1 MIMKCFLVQHTVEG
15 DSMHFALFAE
25 AESIS
30 FEQGLQDSNLVAGMK
45 EELKSMEKN
54 QTQELVFLPHQKRSI
69 VVNQVYKVKIE
80 KDDETHKPRKG

>member
-45 EELKSMEKN
+45 EELKSNGEKPDLGIGLFASSKEIN
-54 QTQELVFLPHQKRSI
+54 SCKLGL
-69 VVNQVYKVKIE
+69 
-80 KDDETHKPRKG
+80 